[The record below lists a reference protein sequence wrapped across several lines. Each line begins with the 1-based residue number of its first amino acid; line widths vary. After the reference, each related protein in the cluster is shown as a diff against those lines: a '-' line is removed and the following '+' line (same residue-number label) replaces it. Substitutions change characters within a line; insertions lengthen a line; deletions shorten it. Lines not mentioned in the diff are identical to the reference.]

1 MLKLAAIKRIFA
13 EDSITPEER
22 QENLLEV
29 PRVRSHA
36 TDKHTHA
43 PTYYRDIIVFEK
55 RRFQNVFIPDLNAKP
70 VLSNSSGLKSVF
82 EKLRVGT
89 IWY

>member
-13 EDSITPEER
+13 EDSIIPEER

-29 PRVRSHA
+29 PCVRSHA

-55 RRFQNVFIPDLNAKP
+55 AFEERFREAPFRDDLVWTEGPPIEIKLRFQIPLD
-70 VLSNSSGLKSVF
+70 
-82 EKLRVGT
+82 
-89 IWY
+89 